1 LNKYD
6 YLGDFDLMRIAF
18 LLDLGLYYLGIVTQ
32 PFYRGKEALLEPYF
46 ATPPATPFYHFM
58 ALYTRRLAA
67 LGRDRRRRGVFG
79 RRNTNRRFMFGGY
92 SLQATSVIPI
102 LRALVAWGWLELTEG
117 WRTWFGNKVAQSDGR
132 LNESETEVRT
142 AST

>member
-1 LNKYD
+1 
-6 YLGDFDLMRIAF
+6 
-18 LLDLGLYYLGIVTQ
+18 
-32 PFYRGKEALLEPYF
+32 
-46 ATPPATPFYHFM
+46 
-58 ALYTRRLAA
+58 
-67 LGRDRRRRGVFG
+67 
-79 RRNTNRRFMFGGY
+79 MFGGY